1 MNCKPS
7 ILLVVSPYYTEI
19 VDELVKGAVAEL
31 EKRGCDY
38 ERIDVPGALE
48 IPIALSLA
56 VKAKQ
61 IGARQKHQGCVALGC
76 VIRGETSHYDIVAGE
91 SARGLMK
98 IGMEQGMPVGNG
110 ILTVDTGDQARV
122 RAASD
127 GKNKGG
133 DAVRACLSLLAH
145 RDDFIN
151 RDRVTILTSM
161 QK

>member
-1 MNCKPS
+1 MTCKPS
-7 ILLVVSPYYTEI
+7 ILIIVAPYYTEI
-19 VDELVKGAVAEL
+19 VDELVKGAQAEL
-31 EKRGCDY
+31 EKVGCEY

-48 IPIALSLA
+48 IPIALALA

-61 IGARQKHQGCVALGC
+61 IGARQKHQGCIALGC

-91 SARGLMK
+91 SARGLVK
-98 IGMEQGMPVGNG
+98 IGMEQGLPIGNG

-151 RDRVTILTSM
+151 RDRVKILEGRL
-161 QK
+161 

>member
-1 MNCKPS
+1 MTNTPS
-7 ILLVVSPYYTEI
+7 VLIIVSPYYTEI
-19 VDELVKGAVAEL
+19 TDELEKGAIAEL
-31 EKRGCDY
+31 EKRNCKY
-38 ERIDVPGALE
+38 ERIEVPGALE
-48 IPIALSLA
+48 IPLALALA

-91 SARGLMK
+91 SAKGLMK
-98 IGMEQGMPVGNG
+98 IGMEHGIPIGNG
-110 ILTVDTGDQARV
+110 ILTVDNGDQARV
-122 RAASD
+122 RAAHG

-133 DAVRACLSLLAH
+133 DAVKACLSLLAH

-161 QK
+161 NK

>member
-1 MNCKPS
+1 MTCKPS
-7 ILLVVSPYYTEI
+7 ILIIVAPYYTEI
-19 VDELVKGAVAEL
+19 VDELVKGAQAEL
-31 EKRGCDY
+31 DKSGCEY

-48 IPIALSLA
+48 IPIALALA

-91 SARGLMK
+91 SARGLVK
-98 IGMEQGMPVGNG
+98 IGMEQGLPIGNG

-151 RDRVTILTSM
+151 RDRVKILEGRL
-161 QK
+161 